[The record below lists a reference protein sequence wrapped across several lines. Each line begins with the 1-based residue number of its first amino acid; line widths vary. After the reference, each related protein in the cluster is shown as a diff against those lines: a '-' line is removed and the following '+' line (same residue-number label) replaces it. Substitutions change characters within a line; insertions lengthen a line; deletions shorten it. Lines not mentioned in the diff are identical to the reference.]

1 MVDLKE
7 LFHSV
12 TLKRKLYF
20 AELLEETELNLME
33 IEVLVF
39 LKCSPENNTFTEIM
53 KSKDYAKSYI
63 SKAITNL
70 VEKGYL
76 SKQASPDNKKVYRL
90 YLLDKSQ
97 DIVKKYD
104 TCVEQFRMYAFAG
117 ISEEELQVFENV
129 MIQISNNIAE
139 D

>member
-12 TLKRKLYF
+12 SLKRKLYF
-20 AELLEETELNLME
+20 TELLEETELNLME

-70 VEKGYL
+70 VEKEYL
-76 SKQASPDNKKVYRL
+76 MKEASPGNRKVYRL
-90 YLLDKSQ
+90 YLLEKSQ
-97 DIVKKYD
+97 DIIEEYD
-104 TCVEQFRMYAFAG
+104 RCVEQFRRYAFAG
-117 ISEEELQVFENV
+117 ISEEELQIFERV
-129 MIQISNNIAE
+129 MKQMANNLAE